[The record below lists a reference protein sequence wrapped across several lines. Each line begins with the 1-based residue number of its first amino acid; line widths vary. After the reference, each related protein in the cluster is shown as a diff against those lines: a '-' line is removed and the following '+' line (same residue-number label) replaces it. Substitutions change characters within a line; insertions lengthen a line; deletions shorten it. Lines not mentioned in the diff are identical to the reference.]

1 LKAFLF
7 INTLFTKRC
16 SYLQDT
22 DKVERLKNSSF
33 LLFVLILKFQSVS
46 IVNLRSF
53 VTYVDTSETIKITF
67 SAFYFKKVDRFLDF
81 RYLIAV
87 VSWHFLHCWVN
98 NTLMSSLLSS
108 FSQNIRI
115 TYIASCELLD
125 RDKGIIIIADG
136 FSIMHRSSV
145 KRKTSRFTS
154 RLRKWSFQQLQS
166 LTIKRVL

>member
-1 LKAFLF
+1 MEANISYKLKPSDLTDRKKQEKNRFKKNQCGEGVNYMEA
-7 INTLFTKRC
+7 LFTKRC

-87 VSWHFLHCWVN
+87 
-98 NTLMSSLLSS
+98 
-108 FSQNIRI
+108 
-115 TYIASCELLD
+115 AS
-125 RDKGIIIIADG
+125 
-136 FSIMHRSSV
+136 
-145 KRKTSRFTS
+145 
-154 RLRKWSFQQLQS
+154 
-166 LTIKRVL
+166 